1 MKLVTRRWILGVG
14 AALLVGGWGMT
25 RYAHERLM
33 TYPTSIA
40 VGRGFDQPRQRAWD
54 DSGGIFAGGV
64 VMMAVGA
71 GTIAFAIPRPRDR
84 SDGSRTE

>member
-33 TYPTSIA
+33 TFPSDIGEPF
-40 VGRGFDQPRQRAWD
+40 VIHLPLSRQLNWD

-71 GTIAFAIPRPRDR
+71 GLIGFAFLRDR
-84 SDGSRTE
+84 SDGGRTE

>member
-14 AALLVGGWGMT
+14 TALLVGGWGMT

-33 TYPTSIA
+33 TYPSDI
-40 VGRGFDQPRQRAWD
+40 GQRDRHSRQWAWD
-54 DSGGIFAGGV
+54 DSSGIFAGGV
-64 VMMAVGA
+64 VMMTLGA

-84 SDGSRTE
+84 SDGRTE